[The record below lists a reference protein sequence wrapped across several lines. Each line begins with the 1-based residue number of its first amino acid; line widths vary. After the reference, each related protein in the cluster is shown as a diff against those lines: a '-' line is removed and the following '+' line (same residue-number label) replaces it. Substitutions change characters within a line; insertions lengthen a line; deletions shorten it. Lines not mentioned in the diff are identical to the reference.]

1 MLTVND
7 LIGLNYANL
16 RNPQPADMGPG
27 LSYQIDPAVQ
37 GGRRLVSD
45 IKPAIDPGANRN
57 FPPSNLMPDPN
68 YPEFA
73 QVDMGATG
81 TIPTAANINAQPLIA
96 DTSGIAPILQQN
108 MDYGTSIDNF
118 QGFTDKKDFSTARRR
133 KTPKGLKQALGLLFG
148 AMTGIPINL
157 LASGQGT
164 LSGIKSLN
172 QRLRGTDFAQA
183 TSLADYLDMQRYGG
197 LQGRLDAAAR
207 NMAQARGIQKQ
218 MSLRPSGQ
226 VTAEDNYRGGASS
239 ASEAASRSAATR
251 SSRTAG
257 IAAARGS
264 NYGSRLH
271 G

>member
-7 LIGLNYANL
+7 LIGLNYSNL
-16 RNPQPADMGPG
+16 RNPIIPRQDM
-27 LSYQIDPAVQ
+27 
-37 GGRRLVSD
+37 
-45 IKPAIDPGANRN
+45 NRN
-57 FPPSNLMPDPN
+57 QPFLNSN
-68 YPEFA
+68 YPQPEFFPND
-73 QVDMGATG
+73 QQGSLNVNMGATG
-81 TIPTAANINAQPLIA
+81 TIPTAANINTQPLIA

-108 MDYGTSIDNF
+108 MDYGTGIDNF
-118 QGFTDKKDFSTARRR
+118 QGFTDKKDFSTVRRR

-218 MSLRPSGQ
+218 MSSRPSGQ
-226 VTAEDNYRGGASS
+226 VTAEDKYRGGASS
-239 ASEAASRSAATR
+239 AGEAASRSAATR